1 MYVCICNAIRE
12 SELRCAARCVRGPA
26 EAVYAAMGKKPDC
39 GQCLCEAE
47 DILEE
52 ERDLG
57 FVPAHAA

>member
-12 SELRCAARCVRGPA
+12 SELRCAARCVSGDA
-26 EAVYAAMGKKPDC
+26 EAVYAAMGKAPQC
-39 GQCLCEAE
+39 GQCLCDAE
-47 DILEE
+47 LILEE